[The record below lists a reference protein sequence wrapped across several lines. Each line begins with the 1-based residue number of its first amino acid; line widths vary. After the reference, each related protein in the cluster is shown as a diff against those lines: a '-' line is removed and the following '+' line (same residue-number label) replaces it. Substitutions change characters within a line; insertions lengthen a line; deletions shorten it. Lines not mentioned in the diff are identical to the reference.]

1 MTGVGTNNVE
11 RVIRIVLKK
20 LADFD
25 CGRLPKDTFAKY
37 MLLEA
42 RGLSQIQ
49 VATTVLDNWDTAN
62 YTLASDGTSKYKKS
76 YITYDMTTED
86 GNDLCLGFVKA
97 GTVQQKNN

>member
-1 MTGVGTNNVE
+1 
-11 RVIRIVLKK
+11 
-20 LADFD
+20 
-25 CGRLPKDTFAKY
+25 

-62 YTLASDGTSKYKKS
+62 NTLLSDGTSKYKKS

-86 GNDLCLGFVKA
+86 GNDLCLGVRES